1 MSGKVLQ
8 LSPRSSTRLTRKNIA
23 TQNSRNSWSTAP
35 APSLDMS
42 LDRSLDMG
50 FLQSWF
56 ESDSDLGQSSA
67 RPVNW
72 GAISG
77 LALSVGFSVSCWA
90 GVAWIVSRVWR

>member
-1 MSGKVLQ
+1 MSGKILQ
-8 LSPRSSTRLTRKNIA
+8 LSPRPSTRLTRKNIA
-23 TQNSRNSWSTAP
+23 TQNSWRAAP
-35 APSLDMS
+35 APSRGMS

-56 ESDSDLGQSSA
+56 ESDSDLGRSGA

-77 LALSVGFSVSCWA
+77 LAISVGFSVSCWA
-90 GVAWIVSRVWR
+90 GFAWIVSRVWR